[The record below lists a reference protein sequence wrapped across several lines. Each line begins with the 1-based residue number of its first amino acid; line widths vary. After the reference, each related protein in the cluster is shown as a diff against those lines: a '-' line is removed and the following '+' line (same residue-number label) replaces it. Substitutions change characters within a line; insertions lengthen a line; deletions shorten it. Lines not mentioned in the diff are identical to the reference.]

1 MREMLYLLDCRTNT
15 LLFYRKG
22 FTMNQKTRTAL
33 YSLGLCACVISAA
46 TAVILTINAHNKKQ
60 QTEVTAVEEQE
71 EVERP
76 QQDRP
81 RRRPRRG
88 GGGGG
93 GGGFHDGRRGDVTR
107 LLPDGDDFGHVPT
120 PEEFEEELVKGL
132 EEYRALAPHERERLN
147 DQMHQTTLFVRSGL
161 DMMREN
167 IHEIPPE
174 ELDRIRD
181 DFDRFSD
188 AAEQTFF
195 SGIVEQYL
203 TPEEDATIGE
213 FVRTMH
219 DASDE
224 FRDLLHST

>member
-1 MREMLYLLDCRTNT
+1 
-15 LLFYRKG
+15 
-22 FTMNQKTRTAL
+22 MNQKTRTAL

-46 TAVILTINAHNKKQ
+46 TAVILTINAHNRKPR
-60 QTEVTAVEEQE
+60 TEAVAVEEAQE
-71 EVERP
+71 EEQP
-76 QQDRP
+76 KPDRP
-81 RRRPRRG
+81 RRRGRR

-107 LLPDGDDFGHVPT
+107 LLPDGDDFGQVPT

-132 EEYRALAPHERERLN
+132 EEYRALAPHERARLN

-219 DASDE
+219 DATNE

>member
-1 MREMLYLLDCRTNT
+1 
-15 LLFYRKG
+15 
-22 FTMNQKTRTAL
+22 MNQKTRTAL

-46 TAVILTINAHNKKQ
+46 SAVILTINARNQKP
-60 QTEVTAVEEQE
+60 QTEVAAVEEPQE
-71 EVERP
+71 EEQP
-76 QQDRP
+76 DQSRP
-81 RRRPRRG
+81 RRRGRR

-120 PEEFEEELVKGL
+120 PEEFERELIKGL
-132 EEYRALAPHERERLN
+132 EEYRALQPHERARLN
-147 DQMHQTTLFVRSGL
+147 DQMHQTTLFVRNGL

-174 ELDRIRD
+174 ELDRIRN

-195 SGIVEQYL
+195 SGIVEQHL

-219 DASDE
+219 DASNE

>member
-1 MREMLYLLDCRTNT
+1 MLYLQDDRINK
-15 LLFYRKG
+15 LLVYWKG
-22 FTMNQKTRTAL
+22 FEMNQKTRTAL
-33 YSLGLCACVISAA
+33 YSLAICACIISAA
-46 TAVILTINAHNKKQ
+46 SAVILTINARNQKP
-60 QTEVTAVEEQE
+60 QTEVTAVEEPQE
-71 EVERP
+71 EEEQP
-76 QQDRP
+76 KQDRP
-81 RRRPRRG
+81 RRHPRRG

-93 GGGFHDGRRGDVTR
+93 FRDGRRGDVTR
-107 LLPDGDDFGHVPT
+107 LLPNDDNFEHMPT
-120 PEEFEEELVKGL
+120 PEEFEEELVRGL
-132 EEYRALAPHERERLN
+132 EEYRALSPEERYRLN

-167 IHEIPPE
+167 IHEIPIE

-219 DASDE
+219 DASNE

>member
-1 MREMLYLLDCRTNT
+1 
-15 LLFYRKG
+15 
-22 FTMNQKTRTAL
+22 MNQKTRTAL
-33 YSLGLCACVISAA
+33 YSLGLCVCVISAA
-46 TAVILTINAHNKKQ
+46 TAVILTINARNRKP
-60 QTEVTAVEEQE
+60 QTETAAVEEVQE
-71 EVERP
+71 EKQP
-76 QQDRP
+76 NQDRP
-81 RRRPRRG
+81 RRRGRR
-88 GGGGG
+88 GGGG
-93 GGGFHDGRRGDVTR
+93 GGGFHDGRRGDMTR
-107 LLPDGDDFGHVPT
+107 LLPDGDEFGHVPT
-120 PEEFEEELVKGL
+120 QEEFEEELVKGL
-132 EEYRALAPHERERLN
+132 AEYRALAPHERARVN

-195 SGIVEQYL
+195 SGIVEQHL

-219 DASDE
+219 DASNE

>member
-1 MREMLYLLDCRTNT
+1 
-15 LLFYRKG
+15 
-22 FTMNQKTRTAL
+22 MNQKTRTAL
-33 YSLGLCACVISAA
+33 YSLGLCACIISAA
-46 TAVILTINAHNKKQ
+46 TAVILTINARNRKPQ
-60 QTEVTAVEEQE
+60 AEVTAVEEPQE
-71 EVERP
+71 EEPSR
-76 QQDRP
+76 QDRP
-81 RRRPRRG
+81 RRRGRRG

-93 GGGFHDGRRGDVTR
+93 FHESRRGDVTR
-107 LLPDGDDFGHVPT
+107 LLPDGDDFGQVPT

-132 EEYRALAPHERERLN
+132 EEYRALAPHERARLN

-219 DASDE
+219 DATNE

>member
-1 MREMLYLLDCRTNT
+1 M
-15 LLFYRKG
+15 
-22 FTMNQKTRTAL
+22 
-33 YSLGLCACVISAA
+33 
-46 TAVILTINAHNKKQ
+46 
-60 QTEVTAVEEQE
+60 
-71 EVERP
+71 
-76 QQDRP
+76 
-81 RRRPRRG
+81 
-88 GGGGG
+88 
-93 GGGFHDGRRGDVTR
+93 TR

-132 EEYRALAPHERERLN
+132 AEYRALSPEERYRLN

-219 DASDE
+219 DASNE

>member
-1 MREMLYLLDCRTNT
+1 
-15 LLFYRKG
+15 
-22 FTMNQKTRTAL
+22 MNQKTRTAL
-33 YSLGLCACVISAA
+33 YSLAICACIISAA
-46 TAVILTINAHNKKQ
+46 TAVILTINARNQKP
-60 QTEVTAVEEQE
+60 QTEVAAVEEPQE
-71 EVERP
+71 EERP
-76 QQDRP
+76 NQDRP
-81 RRRPRRG
+81 RRRPRR
-88 GGGGG
+88 GGG

-132 EEYRALAPHERERLN
+132 AEYRALSPEERYRLN

-167 IHEIPPE
+167 IHEIPLE

-219 DASDE
+219 DASNE